1 MNDDIARNEVAA
13 ERMEMIAPLLAPGLT
28 RQERCA
34 IKKELAEQYCVSTK
48 TVHRYYMKYL
58 SKGYEGLL
66 PAIQDRSGSRVIPEE
81 VLKQAIELRK
91 QLPTRS
97 VKDIIF
103 TLESEGVIENKGD
116 VKRSTLQKNLAEQGY
131 SCRQMGMRTFAS
143 DTAVLR
149 FQKSHRMQL
158 VQADI
163 KYGPVLKIK
172 GKAVKTYWIGWID
185 DYSRY
190 ILGDVFYDSQK
201 ALDVLNSFRHM
212 IETYGKPVCIYCDNG
227 KQYISKCLKET
238 CARLGIRLLR
248 HLPRACNAKGKVERA
263 NGDIDNFVQECA
275 LANIKS
281 LEELNMK
288 FTAWLEIKH
297 QDSPH
302 SALNGKTPREVFDAD
317 AACTPLVHV
326 SSEELDKAFLQT
338 CKRTVGKDGMF
349 SLECRQYQV
358 GNLLL
363 RGFRV
368 LVSYRPDTLQVVSV
382 SCPGFD
388 DTTARPVTTGEN
400 IDYEAREKERQR
412 VLEMKTAQGKPKDG
426 SRVLD
431 ACLNEYGKRH
441 PDADLSVREEPEC
454 TEVTRSE
461 ASPIDF
467 SRLNSSK
474 EDSHV

>member
-1 MNDDIARNEVAA
+1 MNDDIGRNEVAA
-13 ERMEMIAPLLAPGLT
+13 ERMEMIAPLLSPGLT
-28 RQERCA
+28 KHDRSVM
-34 IKKELAEQYCVSTK
+34 KKELAEHYNVSTK

-58 SKGYEGLL
+58 GKGYEGLL
-66 PAIQDRSGSRVIPEE
+66 PAKQDRSGRRVIPED
-81 VLKQAIELRK
+81 VLKEAIEMRK

-116 VKRSTLQKNLAEQGY
+116 VKRSTLQKNLEEQGY
-131 SCRQMGMRTFAS
+131 SCRQMSMRTFAS

-190 ILGDVFYDSQK
+190 ILGDVFHDSQK
-201 ALDVLNSFRHM
+201 ALDVLNSFRRI
-212 IETYGKPVCIYCDNG
+212 IETYGKPVSIYCDNG
-227 KQYISKCLKET
+227 KQYISKSLKET

-281 LEELNMK
+281 LNELNMK
-288 FTAWLEIKH
+288 FIAWLEIKH

-302 SALNGKTPREVFDAD
+302 SALDGKTPREVFDAD

-338 CKRTVGKDGMF
+338 CKRTVGKDGTF
-349 SLECRQYQV
+349 SLECRKYQV

-388 DTTARPVTTGEN
+388 DTTASPVTIGEN

-412 VLEMKTAQGKPKDG
+412 VLEMKTAQGKPKEG

-431 ACLNEYGKRH
+431 ACMTEYGKRH
-441 PDADLSVREEPEC
+441 PDADLSVREEPGC
-454 TEVTRSE
+454 TEVPRSE

-474 EDSHV
+474 EAGHV

>member
-1 MNDDIARNEVAA
+1 MNDDIGRNEVAA
-13 ERMEMIAPLLAPGLT
+13 ERMEMIAPLLSPGLT
-28 RQERCA
+28 KHDRSV
-34 IKKELAEQYCVSTK
+34 IKKELAEHYNVSTK

-58 SKGYEGLL
+58 GKGYEGLL
-66 PAIQDRSGSRVIPEE
+66 PAKQDRSGRRVIPEE
-81 VLKQAIELRK
+81 VLKEAIEMRK

-116 VKRSTLQKNLAEQGY
+116 VKRSTLQKNLEEQGY
-131 SCRQMGMRTFAS
+131 SCRQMSMRTFAS

-172 GKAVKTYWIGWID
+172 GKAVQTYWIGWID

-201 ALDVLNSFRHM
+201 ALDVLNSFRGI
-212 IETYGKPVCIYCDNG
+212 IEAYGKPVCIYCDNG
-227 KQYISKCLKET
+227 KQYVSKCLRET

-248 HLPRACNAKGKVERA
+248 HLPRACSSKGKVERA

-275 LANIKS
+275 LEKIKS
-281 LEELNMK
+281 LDELNRK
-288 FTAWLEIKH
+288 FIAWLEIKH

-302 SALNGKTPREVFDAD
+302 SALNGRTPREVFDSD
-317 AACTPLVHV
+317 AAFTPLVHV
-326 SSEELDKAFLQT
+326 SKEDLDKAFLQT
-338 CKRTVGKDGMF
+338 CKRKVSKDGTV
-349 SLECRQYQV
+349 SLHGRKYEV

-382 SCPGFD
+382 SCPGFE
-388 DTTARPVTTGEN
+388 DTTARPVVIGEN
-400 IDYEAREKERQR
+400 IDYEARGKERQR
-412 VLEMKTAQGKPKDG
+412 VLEMKTVQGKPKEG

-431 ACLNEYGKRH
+431 ACMTEYGKRH
-441 PDADLSVREEPEC
+441 PDAGLCVTAVEECEEVRHTEPL
-454 TEVTRSE
+454 
-461 ASPIDF
+461 PIDF

-474 EDSHV
+474 EAGHV